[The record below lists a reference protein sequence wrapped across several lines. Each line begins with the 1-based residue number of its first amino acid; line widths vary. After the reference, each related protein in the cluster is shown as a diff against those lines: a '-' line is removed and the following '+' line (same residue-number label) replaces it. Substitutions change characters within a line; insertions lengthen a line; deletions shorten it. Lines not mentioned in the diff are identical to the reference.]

1 MAVKSLSISDELLEK
16 ITREAKQK
24 NLSFSEL
31 VCQRISQSYVP
42 VSSQKCDHG
51 AEKILAKIDSLD
63 TNFKQ
68 TFNALKK
75 QNPQIDLE
83 NQLNDWLNI
92 LERRIKDKI
101 SVLGSSIE
109 NQNQL
114 FKDLYPKIKY
124 KNSYDWGDTL
134 VYIADHFMSYS
145 WIHSGNILLLL
156 LLIFLGVII
165 FLNTKDWDW
174 TSKALLVLAVIPAY
188 YFLLHRILKC
198 LIVRGGWHQ
207 KE

>member
-1 MAVKSLSISDELLEK
+1 MVYVFKQVNNYTLNSKKGKGIMAVKSLSISDELLEK

-42 VSSQKCDHG
+42 VSSQKYDHG

-68 TFNALKK
+68 TVNALKK

-83 NQLNDWLNI
+83 NQLSDWLNI

-101 SVLGSSIE
+101 SVLGS
-109 NQNQL
+109 NT
-114 FKDLYPKIKY
+114 KIHTT
-124 KNSYDWGDTL
+124 G
-134 VYIADHFMSYS
+134 V
-145 WIHSGNILLLL
+145 ILLFISQITL
-156 LLIFLGVII
+156 
-165 FLNTKDWDW
+165 
-174 TSKALLVLAVIPAY
+174 
-188 YFLLHRILKC
+188 
-198 LIVRGGWHQ
+198 
-207 KE
+207 

>member
-42 VSSQKCDHG
+42 VSSQKSDHS

-68 TFNALKK
+68 TVNALKK

-83 NQLNDWLNI
+83 NQLSDWLNI

-124 KNSYDWGDTL
+124 KN
-134 VYIADHFMSYS
+134 
-145 WIHSGNILLLL
+145 
-156 LLIFLGVII
+156 
-165 FLNTKDWDW
+165 
-174 TSKALLVLAVIPAY
+174 
-188 YFLLHRILKC
+188 
-198 LIVRGGWHQ
+198 
-207 KE
+207 